1 MKVKTKRLLAGF
13 CAAAMAFSTAF
24 AVSAADTNV
33 TSMPDLPTEDEVDDV
48 QGVPMYVNGK
58 DFKTGDELPSKILN
72 VCKDSIETIKN
83 NNHNCVILD
92 YSGVEGYEDEPYV
105 LYDLEQNQLT
115 EDGWLYYKCSSEAE
129 WPFSDENGDCYAVTG
144 YVGYESNIKIP
155 EEINGLPV
163 KVFGYES
170 FSWESFNDDH
180 FLAGGGAGYDGSV
193 HSFYVGTVNVRI
205 AVPDHITNFAG
216 LDVDILKNMGIRF
229 VVNENTA
236 AKDYFDKMGIDYDI
250 NNDDDSSDTSSD
262 NSSDVSSDNSSDVSS
277 DTTSNSDD
285 SSNSSS
291 DSSDASSAASSS
303 KASSTSNKVS
313 SSSTANPNTGAAA
326 ATFAGTA
333 ALGMAVVAL
342 RKKK

>member
-48 QGVPMYVNGK
+48 EGVPMYVNGK
-58 DFKTGDELPSKILN
+58 NLGTGDELPDN
-72 VCKDSIETIKN
+72 IKN
-83 NNHNCVILD
+83 IILQEGWQD
-92 YSGVEGYEDEPYV
+92 VKNYIVFDNTEKNGYYSVFYLRDC
-105 LYDLEQNQLT
+105 DITQ
-115 EDGWLYYKCSSEAE
+115 DGWIYYRCDSTKEE
-129 WPFSDENGDCYAVTG
+129 QLVDGNGDSYAVAG
-144 YVGYESNIKIP
+144 YVGTKSNIQIP
-155 EEINGLPV
+155 TEIDGLPV
-163 KVFGYES
+163 KVFGKLPYE
-170 FSWESFNDDH
+170 WLETDGTG
-180 FLAGGGAGYDGSV
+180 AMGGGTDMLISDFASYGR
-193 HSFYVGTVNVRI
+193 VNLRI
-205 AVPDHITNFAG
+205 AVPDHMTNFAG
-216 LDVDILKNMGIRF
+216 LDVETLKNNGIRF

-236 AKDYFDKMGIDYDI
+236 AKDYFDEMGIDYDI

-291 DSSDASSAASSS
+291 DSSDASSAVSSS
-303 KASSTSNKVS
+303 KPSSTSNKVS

-326 ATFAGTA
+326 ATFAGAA

>member
-33 TSMPDLPTEDEVDDV
+33 TSMPDLPTEDDVDDV
-48 QGVPMYVNGK
+48 QGVPMYVNGV
-58 DFKTGDELPSKILN
+58 DQETGDEIPSKIYN
-72 VCKDSIETIKN
+72 VCKSTIESIKN
-83 NNHNCVILD
+83 NNHNYIVLD
-92 YSGVEGYEDEPYV
+92 YSGIEGHEFEPYF
-105 LYDLEQNQLT
+105 LYDLEENQLT

-129 WPFSDENGDCYAVTG
+129 WPTYDENGDCYAVTG
-144 YVGYESNIKIP
+144 YVGYDLNVKIP

-163 KVFGYES
+163 KAFGYES
-170 FSWESFNDDH
+170 HSPLAFDDNG
-180 FLAGGGAGYDGSV
+180 FLYGGGGPGSLYP
-193 HSFYVGTVNVRI
+193 SFWVGTVNVRI

-250 NNDDDSSDTSSD
+250 NNDDDSSDASSD

-277 DTTSNSDD
+277 DTTSSSDN

-291 DSSDASSAASSS
+291 DSSDVSSASSS
-303 KASSTSNKVS
+303 SKSSSVSNKVS

-326 ATFAGTA
+326 AIFAGTA
-333 ALGMAVVAL
+333 VLGMAVVAL

>member
-24 AVSAADTNV
+24 AVSAADTNL
-33 TSMPDLPTEDEVDDV
+33 TSLPDLPTEDEVDDV
-48 QGVPMYVNGK
+48 EGVPMYVNGK
-58 DFKTGDELPSKILN
+58 NLETGDTLPENIQNIWS
-72 VCKDSIETIKN
+72 DFIEE
-83 NNHNCVILD
+83 C
-92 YSGVEGYEDEPYV
+92 
-105 LYDLEQNQLT
+105 EQNGKNYLIFDNTEKDNTYFFRCLCKCKIT
-115 EDGWLYYKCSSEAE
+115 EDGWVYYPTDSSSENL
-129 WPFSDENGDCYAVTG
+129 DYNENGDCFAVAG
-144 YVGYESNIKIP
+144 FVGPARDIKIP
-155 EEINGLPV
+155 TEIDGVPV
-163 KVFGYES
+163 KAFGFLPHDVFCMKADGIGGYG
-170 FSWESFNDDH
+170 F
-180 FLAGGGAGYDGSV
+180 GGEDCYFEAFASYGR
-193 HSFYVGTVNVRI
+193 VNLRI
-205 AVPDHITNFAG
+205 AVPDHMTNFAG
-216 LDVDILKNMGIRF
+216 LNVETLKNNGIRF

-303 KASSTSNKVS
+303 KSSSTSNKVS

-326 ATFAGTA
+326 ATFAGAA

>member
-48 QGVPMYVNGK
+48 EGVPMYVNGK
-58 DFKTGDELPSKILN
+58 DLATGEVLPDNIRNIFAS
-72 VCKDSIETIKN
+72 SIEKKESNGINYLIWDNTEKDN
-83 NNHNCVILD
+83 NYYFECLCKCKI
-92 YSGVEGYEDEPYV
+92 
-105 LYDLEQNQLT
+105 T
-115 EDGWLYYKCSSEAE
+115 EDGWIYYPCDSS
-129 WPFSDENGDCYAVTG
+129 SKYLNYDENGDCFAVAG
-144 YVGYESNIKIP
+144 FAGKGRDIKIP
-155 EEINGLPV
+155 IEIDGVPV
-163 KVFGYES
+163 KAFGFLPHDGSANNADGTGGYGWGGEDLYVES
-170 FSWESFNDDH
+170 FASYGRIN
-180 FLAGGGAGYDGSV
+180 L
-193 HSFYVGTVNVRI
+193 RI

-216 LDVDILKNMGIRF
+216 LDVDILKSHGIRF

-236 AKDYFDKMGIDYDI
+236 AKDYFDEMGIDYDI

-303 KASSTSNKVS
+303 KYSSTSNKVS

-326 ATFAGTA
+326 ATFAGAA